1 MPRIQ
6 INCPRCRQPIVADID
21 RLFDVN
27 QDPRAK
33 QKLLSG
39 AFNMVRCPNCGYEG
53 PASVPIVYHD
63 PEKELLLTYFPPEL
77 GVPVTEQE
85 RTIGPLIKQVV
96 DHLQQEKRKGYLFK
110 PQTMLTMQ
118 TMVEKILEAD
128 GITKEMLENQQKRA
142 RLIERLVTAA
152 PDSRSEIIQQENELI
167 DEEFFGLLVRLQ
179 QMTAGQGDQ
188 QGAKQLEELQKQ
200 LIAETKVGQ
209 EIGARSEE
217 VNKAIKALDQAS
229 KKGLT
234 REKLLDIIRDVHSE
248 AGLSMVVSLIRQGLD
263 YSFFE
268 MLSQKIND
276 SSGDEKQELTDLR
289 EKLLDIT
296 QEIDKAVQKEM
307 QNTRQLL
314 NKILAAQ
321 DVRKAIEENA
331 GDIND
336 LFIELTN
343 SDLESARKEG
353 DLVKIGKLQEIISIL
368 QEMSAPPPEIALIQQ
383 MISTENDSELQ
394 EILDEHAE
402 EITPELLQL
411 MNNVMVQESENDE
424 LKERLQKVY
433 RAALKYSMKVNLQK

>member
-39 AFNMVRCPNCGYEG
+39 GFNLVRCPHCGYEG

-85 RTIGPLIKQVV
+85 KTIGPLIKQVV
-96 DHLQQEKRKGYLFK
+96 DHLPQEQRKGYLFK

-118 TMVEKILEAD
+118 TMVEKILEGD
-128 GITKEMLENQQKRA
+128 GVTKEMLENQQKRA
-142 RLIERLVTAA
+142 RLIERLITAA
-152 PDSRSEIIQQENELI
+152 PDSRSEIIQQEEDLI

-188 QGAKQLEELQKQ
+188 QGSKQLEELQKQ
-200 LIAETKVGQ
+200 LIAETKVGK

-229 KKGLT
+229 KEGLT
-234 REKLLDIIRDVHSE
+234 REKLLDIIREVHSE

-268 MLSQKIND
+268 MLTQKINS
-276 SSGDEKQELTDLR
+276 SSGDEKQSLSDLR
-289 EKLLDIT
+289 TKLLEIT

-307 QNTRQLL
+307 QNARQLL

-336 LFIELTN
+336 LFIELAN

-353 DLVKIGKLQEIISIL
+353 DLAKIGKLQEIISIL
-368 QEMSAPPPEIALIQQ
+368 QEMSAPPPEIALIQEL
-383 MISTENDSELQ
+383 ISTENDDELQ
-394 EILDEHAE
+394 KILDEHAE

-411 MNNVMVQESENDE
+411 MNNIMVQQGENDE
-424 LKERLQKVY
+424 LKDRLQKVY
-433 RAALKYSMKVNLQK
+433 RAALKYIMKVNLQK